1 MALEDRLHSPLTE
14 LLARKPSS
22 QAALY
27 RAALRDPRFSSDFGM
42 YPSIG
47 KPGRARSLAW
57 TLLKFGFVGGL
68 GLFLNEYIFLL
79 LASAAVLASFLT
91 GFLGNSFY
99 LVFAIIS
106 SQAAVLVNFLMN
118 EALVFRGRKG
128 GRGFLRRM
136 GLFNAVS
143 SADLVLRLPLL
154 WGLTTFLAVP
164 ALWSNLDSMLV
175 TFVGRFAISEKKIWA
190 RR

>member
-1 MALEDRLHSPLTE
+1 M
-14 LLARKPSS
+14 
-22 QAALY
+22 
-27 RAALRDPRFSSDFGM
+27 
-42 YPSIG
+42 
-47 KPGRARSLAW
+47 AW

-68 GLFLNEYIFLL
+68 GLFLNEYVMYILTTIAIL
-79 LASAAVLASFLT
+79 TSFLAE
-91 GFLGNSFY
+91 FLGNSFY
-99 LVFAIIS
+99 LVYAIVS

-118 EALVFRGRKG
+118 EGLVFRGRKG
-128 GRGFLRRM
+128 VGGFLRRM

-143 SADLVLRLPLL
+143 SADLALRLPLL

-190 RR
+190 RH

>member
-1 MALEDRLHSPLTE
+1 
-14 LLARKPSS
+14 
-22 QAALY
+22 
-27 RAALRDPRFSSDFGM
+27 M
-42 YPSIG
+42 YPSVA
-47 KPGRARSLAW
+47 KPGRARSIAW
-57 TLLKFGFVGGL
+57 TFLKFGFVGGL

-79 LASAAVLASFLT
+79 LTTVAILVSFLS
-91 GFLGNSFY
+91 GLLGSSFY
-99 LVFAIIS
+99 LIFAIFS

-128 GRGFLRRM
+128 AGGFLRRM

-143 SADLVLRLPLL
+143 SADLAFRLPLL

-164 ALWSNLDSMLV
+164 ALWSNLDSMLL

-190 RR
+190 RH

>member
-14 LLARKPSS
+14 LLARKPYS

-27 RAALRDPRFSSDFGM
+27 RAALRDPRFSSGFGM
-42 YPSIG
+42 YPATV

-57 TLLKFGFVGGL
+57 TVVKFGFVGGL

-79 LASAAVLASFLT
+79 LTSAVVLASFLAS
-91 GFLGNSFY
+91 FLGNSFY
-99 LVFAIIS
+99 LIFAVLS

-118 EALVFRGRKG
+118 ESLVFRGRKG

-143 SADLVLRLPLL
+143 SADLALRLPLL

-164 ALWSNLDSMLV
+164 AIWSNLDSMLV

-190 RR
+190 KH

>member
-1 MALEDRLHSPLTE
+1 MALEDHLRSPLAE
-14 LLARKPSS
+14 LLTSRPYS

-27 RAALRDPRFSSDFGM
+27 RAALRDPRFSSGFGM
-42 YPSIG
+42 YPSTA

-57 TLLKFGFVGGL
+57 TFLKFGFVGGL
-68 GLFLNEYIFLL
+68 GLFLNEYIMYLL
-79 LASAAVLASFLT
+79 TTVAILASFLAS
-91 GFLGNSFY
+91 FLGSSFY
-99 LVFAIIS
+99 LIFAVLS

-118 EALVFRGRKG
+118 EGLVFRGRKG

-143 SADLVLRLPLL
+143 SADLALRLPLL

-190 RR
+190 KH

>member
-1 MALEDRLHSPLTE
+1 MARRPY
-14 LLARKPSS
+14 S

-27 RAALRDPRFSSDFGM
+27 RAALRDPRFSSGFGM
-42 YPSIG
+42 YPSTV
-47 KPGRARSLAW
+47 KPGRAWSLAW

-79 LASAAVLASFLT
+79 LTSVTILASFLAA
-91 GFLGNSFY
+91 FLGSSFY

-118 EALVFRGRKG
+118 EALVFKGRKG
-128 GRGFLRRM
+128 GRRFLRRM

-143 SADLVLRLPLL
+143 SADLALRLPLL
-154 WGLTTFLAVP
+154 WSLTTFLAVP

-175 TFVGRFAISEKKIWA
+175 TFVGRFAVSEKKIWSKH
-190 RR
+190 

>member
-14 LLARKPSS
+14 LMARKSYS

-42 YPSIG
+42 YPSTA

-68 GLFLNEYIFLL
+68 GLFLNEYIMYLLTTVGILVGFL
-79 LASAAVLASFLT
+79 S

-99 LVFAIIS
+99 LIFAILS
-106 SQAAVLVNFLMN
+106 SQAAVFVNFLMN
-118 EALVFRGRKG
+118 ESLVFRGRKG
-128 GRGFLRRM
+128 SGRFLRRIA
-136 GLFNAVS
+136 LFNAVS
-143 SADLVLRLPLL
+143 SADLALRLPLL
-154 WGLTTFLAVP
+154 WGLTTFLDIP

-190 RR
+190 RH